1 MEGWFKFER
10 KWLDNGVIN
19 RDSDHLAVWVWLHAH
34 AVFEPC
40 QTMFG
45 KDPVVLQPGQVITGR
60 RVLSEQLR
68 IAESKIT
75 RILRLFEKAGLIRQ
89 KTASS
94 CRMVTLLDA
103 DPARLLQEENAKSEQ
118 HLDSDKAPN
127 DGLCERSSKKS
138 EQQVDS
144 TWTARGQRTN
154 TYKECKNE
162 KNDKT
167 ANKKRRVCKTQTRK
181 DAESIFSGEAS
192 YDLAAFTR
200 NAIGLEDLDRP

>member
-10 KWLDNGVIN
+10 KWLDNGVIS
-19 RDSDHLAVWVWLHAH
+19 RDSDHLAVWVYLHAR

-60 RVLSEQLR
+60 RSLSEQLK
-68 IAESKIT
+68 ISESKIT

-94 CRMVTLLDA
+94 CRMITLLDA
-103 DPARLLQEENAKSEQ
+103 DPARLLQEENAKSEP
-118 HLDSDKAPN
+118 HLNRDKAPN
-127 DGLCERSSKKS
+127 DGLCEGSPKKS
-138 EQQVDS
+138 EQHANR
-144 TWTARGQRTN
+144 ARTTNEPRAN

-162 KNDKT
+162 KNDNN

-200 NAIGLEDLDRP
+200 SAIGLEDLDRP